1 MTAVPP
7 WADTTRWWTV
17 RRAIRAV
24 LRPDHQM
31 LRAGY
36 SLITNV
42 MITALLGFGFWVA
55 AARLFPVE
63 TVGRDTVLVS
73 AMLALS
79 AMCQLNLTTL
89 MLRFLPVTRIST
101 GRFIVASYAVVAT
114 LSMLAGSAFVL
125 LAPSLS
131 TRLAFLHDQPWV
143 AVAFIGA
150 VVAWGI
156 FSLQD
161 AVLTALRRTAWVP
174 IENGLFGAMK
184 IALLPL
190 LLVLGAGHAVFL
202 AWAVAMALLIIPVN
216 ALIFRAV
223 VPNRP
228 ARPDVPSPVE
238 RFGKRGLARF
248 SLHDLG
254 GTLFGHASSTM
265 LPVLIVAF
273 VGSAESA
280 YFYMPFMV
288 VATFDLMFLN
298 VAAALTVEGAATE
311 RRIGGLARLTVRR
324 FAPLLFAGIAI
335 ALLAAPALLALF
347 GPSYSESGTAVLR
360 LLVCASVFR
369 AAMAL
374 YSAICRVEGRGS
386 RVLAI
391 QGSTFALVISL
402 TIVLAPAHG
411 IEGVATA
418 WLLANGIVAAAIAPS
433 LIDILRRG
441 GAPPRGAEGVPAC
454 ATSA

>member
-1 MTAVPP
+1 MTALHP
-7 WADTTRWWTV
+7 WAAATRW
-17 RRAIRAV
+17 RAARPAISDV

-55 AARLFPVE
+55 AARLFPSE

-73 AMLALS
+73 AMLTLS
-79 AMCQLNLTTL
+79 AMCQLNLTTV
-89 MLRFLPVTRIST
+89 MLRFLPVTRIAV
-101 GRFIVASYAVVAT
+101 GRFIVACYAVVVI
-114 LSMLAGSAFVL
+114 LSVLAGSAFVI

-143 AVAFIGA
+143 GAAFVGA
-150 VVAWGI
+150 VVVWGI

-184 IALLPL
+184 IAMLPV
-190 LLVLGAGHAVFL
+190 LLVAGATHAVFL
-202 AWAVAMALLIIPVN
+202 AWAIAMALLIIPVN
-216 ALIFRAV
+216 ALIFRAA

-273 VGSAESA
+273 VGAAESA

-311 RRIGGLARLTVRR
+311 RRIAGLTRLTARR
-324 FAPLLFAGIAI
+324 FAPLLFAGVAVV
-335 ALLAAPALLALF
+335 LLAAPALLAVF
-347 GPSYSESGTAVLR
+347 GPSYSESGTVVLR

-369 AAMAL
+369 AATAL
-374 YSAICRVEGRGS
+374 YSAVCRVEGRGS

-391 QGSTFALVISL
+391 QGSTFALVIAL
-402 TIVLAPAHG
+402 TIALGPAHG

-418 WLLANGIVAAAIAPS
+418 WLLANGIVAAAIAPW
-433 LIDILRRG
+433 LIDIFRRG
-441 GAPPRGAEGVPAC
+441 GAPPTRAEGVPAC
-454 ATSA
+454 ATSV